1 VIVLSMALPVILS
14 AVGPFYYGYTHG
26 PYWRVIVWAL
36 ACTVST
42 LCFMRSSFKHMWD
55 AEPGSVIGKL
65 FSVAM
70 AVIIVAVCLLVG
82 NSAVYLLARAISS
95 SSTSS
100 LGTSA
105 GLGYVILSVGV
116 LWLLWSWSK
125 WRMKQRSYQN
135 LLDCLE
141 RDVLEHEHKQRAID
155 PDAPYSYD
163 ETIGADERA
172 EYIKKQIFFIEHDEH
187 HGKRG
192 FHRER
197 AEKLLAR
204 ARRAIGDDNFKGDTL
219 TARAGRKAAPRV
231 VPRSADRW

>member
-1 VIVLSMALPVILS
+1 MPMDEWGRKHVTGRDMAAVIVLSMALPVILS

-100 LGTSA
+100 FGTSA

-125 WRMKQRSYQN
+125 WRMAAQLPKLAGLPRKRRS
-135 LLDCLE
+135 
-141 RDVLEHEHKQRAID
+141 R
-155 PDAPYSYD
+155 
-163 ETIGADERA
+163 T
-172 EYIKKQIFFIEHDEH
+172 
-187 HGKRG
+187 
-192 FHRER
+192 
-197 AEKLLAR
+197 
-204 ARRAIGDDNFKGDTL
+204 
-219 TARAGRKAAPRV
+219 
-231 VPRSADRW
+231 